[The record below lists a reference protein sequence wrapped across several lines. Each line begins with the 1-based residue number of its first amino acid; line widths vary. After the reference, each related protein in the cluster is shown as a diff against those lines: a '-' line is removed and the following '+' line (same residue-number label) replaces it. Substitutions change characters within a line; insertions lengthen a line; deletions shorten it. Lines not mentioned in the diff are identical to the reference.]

1 MTLSSSNSE
10 LAGQRAFVVSDMLG
24 EKAGSH
30 VATLLLCR
38 QLQQLDLRVDC
49 FAVAATWDK
58 RMPDLPFAVSR
69 PWLRR
74 GWRWDWPGKCLAWQ
88 VMSRIRSEK
97 PRWVFV
103 VGLTRLSSYLLS
115 SDVAEQLIVWE
126 LTNATP
132 GNKHVNAVARQ
143 LLGRCRAVLSPSQ
156 TIDQNIRI
164 NHGCKGRILRLPFW
178 IEEVEGEE
186 QKAESRKQKPEDGR
200 QRAEGRGQRTEDRGQ
215 KTEVRSQWAEIREGG
230 KLKAESGEQKGHESD
245 LRSPVSGL
253 RSPRSASADFI
264 FLGRRDVEKGL
275 HELVRATVEVAKQ
288 FPGVRV
294 LIAGPGSE
302 APFAA
307 AARELGVGGNIQ
319 FQFFRTR
326 EDTMA
331 ALKRSL
337 WLVLP
342 SYHEGYPLVLLEA
355 AQSGVPF
362 IATSVGSV
370 PELYRESAA
379 AILIPPR
386 NHHALAEA
394 MLHLMSE
401 STEQYN
407 HRRDAA
413 RAAFH
418 RLSSAGSVRAQL
430 LALLLTLPHPE
441 L

>member
-1 MTLSSSNSE
+1 MCSFSAKVSKARYLTLSSSNSE

-74 GWRWDWPGKCLAWQ
+74 GCRWDWPGKCLAWQ
-88 VMSRIRSEK
+88 VMRRIRSEK

-103 VGLTRLSSYLLS
+103 VGLTRLTGYLLH

-186 QKAESRKQKPEDGR
+186 QKAESRKQKAR
-200 QRAEGRGQRTEDRGQ
+200 
-215 KTEVRSQWAEIREGG
+215 
-230 KLKAESGEQKGHESD
+230 ESD
-245 LRSPVSGL
+245 LPTPNSYLPAPSFASP
-253 RSPRSASADFI
+253 D

-331 ALKRSL
+331 ALKRSR

-355 AQSGVPF
+355 ARFGVPF
-362 IATSVGSV
+362 IATTVGSV
-370 PELYRESAA
+370 PELYGESAA
-379 AILIPPR
+379 AILIPPC
-386 NHHALAEA
+386 NHGALAEA
-394 MLHLMSE
+394 MVHLMSE
-401 STEQYN
+401 STEQYK
-407 HRRDAA
+407 HRQDAA

-418 RLSSAGSVRAQL
+418 RLSSAESVRAQL